1 MASAVRGAGHQRG
14 DEISGEVGGEEV
26 EELERDRDEDRRWG
40 GPRQG
45 SVLGAGSKF
54 EATDGFGPGVFEG
67 VALLPG
73 GDLFVGAEG
82 LSE

>member
-26 EELERDRDEDRRWG
+26 EELERDRDEDRRG
-40 GPRQG
+40 GAASG
-45 SVLGAGSKF
+45 LSECAGSKF